1 MVLVGPRKL
10 APHAEGVCFD
20 SEPADLWA
28 GEEKYA
34 YGVALSRH
42 FDLDV
47 GFFPN
52 TFWTNVFNALP
63 RRMVLV
69 GPRNLH
75 HTLRKVVLILNQRI
89 CWPGGRNTPTE
100 WL

>member
-1 MVLVGPRKL
+1 MVLASFVQEIRL
-10 APHAEGVCFD
+10 R
-20 SEPADLWA
+20 S
-28 GEEKYA
+28 
-34 YGVALSRH
+34 GVALSRH

-52 TFWTNVFNALP
+52 IFWPNFFNPLL

-69 GPRNLH
+69 GTHNSH
-75 HTLRKVVLILNQRI
+75 HTLRGVVLILNQRI
-89 CWPGGRNTPTE
+89 CGAGGRNTPTE

>member
-1 MVLVGPRKL
+1 MG
-10 APHAEGVCFD
+10 G
-20 SEPADLWA
+20 
-28 GEEKYA
+28 GEKYA

-42 FDLDV
+42 FDLVV

-52 TFWTNVFNALP
+52 VVCQNLFNALT

-69 GPRNLH
+69 GRRNSH
-75 HTLRKVVLILNQRI
+75 HTPREVVLILNARV
-89 CWPGGRNTPTE
+89 CGAGRRNTPPE